1 MLILQNINFPYL
13 LVDLSQYWEAIKET
27 VKETVESNVNTLN
40 NSTQQLGQ
48 YLSIQNWLAQ
58 NQGISLV
65 LQVLNWGVNHPILS
79 LVVLVIALSLMVS
92 IIKRISNLI
101 EITVWSIFQ
110 VPWKLLQLLCKQIFR
125 YIVNLANLAVF
136 RLTGTQLTDYL
147 PSIITKALPRYYTN
161 KKQRLTEIYHRL
173 EAINIEQN
181 ALLQEAA
188 QLIASEKANIKLP

>member
-13 LVDLSQYWEAIKET
+13 LADLSQYLEAIKET
-27 VKETVESNVNTLN
+27 VKKTVESNVNTLN

-48 YLSIQNWLAQ
+48 YLSIQNWLAH
-58 NQGISLV
+58 NRGISL
-65 LQVLNWGVNHPILS
+65 LLKVLNWVVNYPIPS
-79 LVVLVIALSLMVS
+79 LVVLVIALSLIVS

-101 EITVWSIFQ
+101 EITIWSIFQ

-125 YIVNLANLAVF
+125 YIVNLANLAIF
-136 RLTGTQLTDYL
+136 RLTGSQLTDYL
-147 PSIITKALPRYYTN
+147 PFIVTKALSRSYTN